1 VVKGVQKFRE
11 HFREFTDSFVVIG
24 GVACDEWLRSQDLP
38 AFRPT
43 RDIDMVLVVEALRP
57 EFVARFWEFV
67 NAGKYEIRQRSTGE
81 RIYYRFGNPAEA
93 DYPALIEVFSRQPS
107 GIDLAEGQQIVPI
120 KVEDERFSLSAIL
133 MNDSY
138 YQLVLDNRQTVD
150 GLPVVTATALIPLK
164 AHAWSDLRKRKAAG
178 EDVDENDI
186 KKHRKDVF
194 RLAAGLPATP
204 GPATPDVIRNDL
216 RDFVAEFPA
225 DSPEWEDILK
235 SLRASLGAALPSP
248 QDLLT
253 ALDVYFG
260 LGGVAAGNAHPKP

>member
-1 VVKGVQKFRE
+1 MVKGVQKFRD
-11 HFREFTDSFVVIG
+11 HFRDFADSFVVIG

-67 NAGKYEIRQRSTGE
+67 KAGKYEVRQRSTGE
-81 RIYYRFGNPAEA
+81 RIYYRFGKPAET
-93 DYPALIEVFSRQPS
+93 DYPALIEVFSRQPG

-120 KVEDERFSLSAIL
+120 QVEDERFSLSAIL

-138 YQLVLDNRQTVD
+138 YRLVLDNRQVVD

-164 AHAWSDLRKRKAAG
+164 AHAWSDLTKRKAAG
-178 EDVDENDI
+178 EPVDEDDI

-194 RLAAGLPATP
+194 RLAAGLPAEP
-204 GPATPDVIRNDL
+204 GPDIAESIRNEL
-216 RDFVAEFPA
+216 RVFVAAFPA
-225 DSPEWEDILK
+225 SSPEWKDILQ
-235 SLRASLGAALPSP
+235 SLKTSLGAAVPSP
-248 QDLLT
+248 QDMLNT
-253 ALDVYFG
+253 LDVYFG
-260 LGGVAAGNAHPKP
+260 FGGVSTAPKP